1 MKTTLLFLFLAV
13 ACGNP
18 HLEKFDGLGSK
29 NVPVIAEP
37 HVLTALGLKSDL
49 GLNYETTEASLSKTT
64 ELLNLDTD
72 KDWNLEVTFEKG
84 DHFRLKGNSF
94 PGTDGTCLPILSA
107 KESCRLDVEF
117 FADAVGF
124 YADNLKIKYTSN
136 KDAKDIRYLSIALRG
151 ERKAKV
157 IDEPETTSGSQGGS
171 VGGTPGGETQGGGTP
186 GGETQGGGTPGGET
200 QGGGTPGG
208 ETGETPSSGT
218 TLLSVR
224 AETNDKLLDFGKSFV
239 NEPVKSNLIVKN
251 IGTRIV
257 QFQSTL
263 VTSKEMQMTGGT
275 CDGELLSME
284 ECTIEVTFNSSSL
297 GLAQDSAIIT
307 YSEKEIAFPL
317 LGEKIQK
324 KKQGPLV
331 ASEVFSN
338 NIDFGK
344 VKTSLTVTKQVEIQ
358 NLGETVYNVKDI
370 LLSNKTVFSI
380 KSHCGQIIHPG
391 TCLIDVSYSPTEV
404 KKDSGFLTV
413 TTIEGD
419 SVELTLAG
427 EGQESKVCESWNEY
441 LVVPE
446 KSYPASQ
453 VIFPYLKSHPSTT
466 AKLSHLYG
474 LEVNSYVKAIDN
486 YAVADGM
493 VYITFKLPAMTGT
506 ITNMNFG
513 VKVLKVIRDN
523 YKDTE
528 SLCLSSKGVRKCSGH
543 EFSLASWQKLKN
555 PKFWD
560 MFTKPV
566 SERYERQFASGER
579 ACGPFRC
586 MDLNTQYELSDI
598 FEMSEKEMQVIRREG
613 TITLIFSD
621 DTRMLKMPR
630 IAIKTKTVKNCE

>member
-64 ELLNLDTD
+64 ELLNLDSD

-84 DHFRLKGNSF
+84 EHFRLKGNSF
-94 PGTDGTCLPILSA
+94 PGINGTCLAVLSA
-107 KESCRLDVEF
+107 KESCKLDIEF

-124 YADNLKIKYTSN
+124 YADNLKIKYTST
-136 KDAKDIRYLSIALRG
+136 KDAKDVRFLSIALRG
-151 ERKAKV
+151 ERKSKV

-171 VGGTPGGETQGGGTP
+171 GGGTP
-186 GGETQGGGTPGGET
+186 GGS
-200 QGGGTPGG
+200 
-208 ETGETPSSGT
+208 TGETPSGGT
-218 TLLSVR
+218 TILSVR
-224 AETNDKLLDFGKSFV
+224 AETSDKLLDFGKSFI
-239 NEPVKSNLIVKN
+239 NEPVKSHLIVKN
-251 IGTRIV
+251 IGSKTV
-257 QFQSTL
+257 QFQNTL
-263 VTSKEMQMTGGT
+263 GISKEMQITGGT
-275 CDGELLSME
+275 CDGELLSLE
-284 ECTIEVTFNSSSL
+284 ECTIEVTFNSPSV

-344 VKTSLTVTKQVEIQ
+344 VKTGLTVTKQVEIQ
-358 NLGETVYNVKDI
+358 NLGETVYNLKDI
-370 LLSNKTVFSI
+370 LLTNKDVFSI

-391 TCLIDVSYSPTEV
+391 TCLIEVSYSPTEV
-404 KKDSGFLTV
+404 KKDSGLLTV
-413 TTIEGD
+413 TTVEGD

-427 EGQESKVCESWNEY
+427 EGQEIKVCESWNEY

-493 VYITFKLPAMTGT
+493 VYITFKLPEMTGT
-506 ITNMNFG
+506 VTNMNFG

-560 MFTKPV
+560 MFSKPV

-598 FEMSEKEMQVIRREG
+598 FEMSEKEMQVIRKEG

>member
-72 KDWNLEVTFEKG
+72 KDWNLEVTLEKG

-94 PGTDGTCLPILSA
+94 PGTDGTCLSILSA

-124 YADNLKIKYTSN
+124 YADNLKIKYTST
-136 KDAKDIRYLSIALRG
+136 KDAKDIRFLSIALRG

-157 IDEPETTSGSQGGS
+157 IDDPQTTSGSQGGS

-186 GGETQGGGTPGGET
+186 GGS
-200 QGGGTPGG
+200 
-208 ETGETPSSGT
+208 TGEIPSSGT

-251 IGTRIV
+251 IGTKIV
-257 QFQSTL
+257 QFQTTL

-344 VKTSLTVTKQVEIQ
+344 VKTGVTVTKQVEIQ

-370 LLSNKTVFSI
+370 LLSNKTVFNI
-380 KSHCGQIIHPG
+380 RSHCGQIIHPG
-391 TCLIDVSYSPTEV
+391 TCLIDVSYSPNDV
-404 KKDSGFLTV
+404 KKDSGLLTV

-427 EGQESKVCESWNEY
+427 EGQESKVCESWSEY

-560 MFTKPV
+560 IFTKPV
-566 SERYERQFASGER
+566 SERYERQFANGER

-598 FEMSEKEMQVIRREG
+598 FEMSEKEMQGIRKEG